1 MKGKTLKE
9 SIQLEKD
16 RIKNHGYKSL
26 KVNNRRGLF
35 GTMYAKEIMEYGF
48 HVYFIHEP
56 NADDYRAGVS
66 GTLSEVYYN
75 LRTREYWIK
84 RNFKEVNF
92 SERNIEAVFASY
104 LVSLET
110 MLGFVSTE
118 SNFEMYKEAYDYL
131 SKRSVEK
138 RSMFSR
144 FLYRLMVDYSYFEIL
159 FKAGINLNS
168 NHGLNVKNP
177 RGKNPM
183 EILGL
188 SKTRWKMF
196 RNYSVNQY
204 NLSRSAEDN
213 TKDSKALSLIKY
225 AESLEDEYGLE
236 VMEVFVNIEI
246 ETMYGKWSQHTAR
259 DVAQKFGLSL
269 KRLIRYIYF
278 ECEVSQGLGAKNALL
293 NLHDYLDMVKDMGLE
308 NYDKYPKYLRTTH
321 DIVGRNYQ
329 LSLSDIQLRQWNQEI
344 ESHKAF
350 EFKSED
356 HLIVAPK
363 APEDLVKEGNI
374 LGHCVASYVHKVRKG
389 KSKILFL
396 RREAETPLITVEIQG
411 ERIVQARGKMNDAPK
426 REEMVVLIDF
436 AKKFNL
442 SLPKELAS

>member
-92 SERNIEAVFASY
+92 SERNIEAVFASN

-110 MLGFVSTE
+110 MLRFVSTE
-118 SNFEMYKEAYDYL
+118 SNFEMYKEAYNYL

-138 RSMFSR
+138 RSMFNR
-144 FLYRLMVDYSYFEIL
+144 FLYRLMVDYAYFEVL
-159 FKAGINLNS
+159 FKAGINLNRES
-168 NHGLNVKNP
+168 SVRIRNP
-177 RGKNPM
+177 KGTNPM

-188 SKTRWKMF
+188 SKTRWKMY
-196 RNYSVNQY
+196 RNYSVDQDT
-204 NLSRSAEDN
+204 LSGSREDQA
-213 TKDSKALSLIKY
+213 KDSKAIALIKY
-225 AESLEDEYGLE
+225 AESLEEEYGLE
-236 VMEVFVNIEI
+236 IMDTFVIKEI
-246 ETMYGKWSQHTAR
+246 ETMYGKYSQHNAR
-259 DVAQKFGLSL
+259 TVAEKFGLSL

-278 ECEVSQGLGAKNALL
+278 ECEVSQGLGVANALSNL
-293 NLHDYLDMVKDMGLE
+293 NDYLDMVKDMGLE

-321 DIVGRNYQ
+321 DIVARNYKLNLTTVQ
-329 LSLSDIQLRQWNQEI
+329 LNQWNREI
-344 ESHKAF
+344 ESHKSF
-350 EFKSED
+350 EFKSKD
-356 HLIVAPK
+356 HLVVAPEV
-363 APEDLVKEGNI
+363 PDDLVKEGNI
-374 LGHCVASYVHKVRKG
+374 LGHCVASYVHKIRKG

-396 RREAETPLITVEIQG
+396 RREAETPLVTVEIQG
-411 ERIVQARGKMNDAPK
+411 NKIVQARGKMNFPPK
-426 REEMVVLIDF
+426 QEEMVALIKF